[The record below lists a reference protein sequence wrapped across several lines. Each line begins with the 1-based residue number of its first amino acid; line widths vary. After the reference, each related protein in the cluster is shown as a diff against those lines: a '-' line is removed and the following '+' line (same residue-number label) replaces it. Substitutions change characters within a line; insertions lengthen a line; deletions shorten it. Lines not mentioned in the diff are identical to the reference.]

1 MAFAIAGHASWASPP
16 KSTHTSA
23 SRPARSTRTGPASAP
38 RHAAAAAAPDSA
50 PPRLE
55 HDAVPT
61 FEAVELTLDPEQ
73 TGYRGTARVDLK
85 VHARTNVLRFH
96 ARALTLDD
104 VALRGAAGDVRVS
117 GIERLQPDQAR
128 VRLAASLEPGD
139 YQLSIRFH
147 NEYDTRAVALYR
159 VVTGGRGY
167 LFTQFEDT
175 EAREAFPCWDEP
187 EFKIP
192 WTLTLT
198 VPARDLAISNTP
210 IVRETPQGAMKRVEF
225 MKTRP
230 LPSYLIAVAVG
241 PFETVPIRGMSVPG
255 RVVTVRGASA
265 MAGEAANAT
274 GPIIRSLE
282 RYFGRPYPYEKLD
295 LIAAPEFLYGAMEN
309 AGAVVFADR
318 ALLIDPHAA
327 SPDQRRRVT
336 GVIAHELAHQW
347 FGDLVTMK
355 WWDDLWLNESFA
367 SWMATKVMDD
377 VFPENRSGITT
388 LYGVER
394 ALTIDARPS
403 TRAMRSKVVGATS
416 LGQTANELTYNKGEA
431 VLDMFE
437 GWLGREK
444 FRQGVLL
451 YLQRHEWG
459 NAEAHDLWQ
468 ALGTVS
474 GQDIDAA
481 MSTFLDQAGEP
492 LVTVEP
498 LGGGRVRLRQQRFLT
513 VGQESG
519 APVTWRIPVIL
530 RVGAGGASKVQRVW
544 LTERETIAQVGP
556 RAPSWIDPNADASG
570 YYRWSVPDAMLD
582 SLVAHRRQLTPRERI
597 DLVAGLG
604 AQLRAGALHGDR
616 FLSLAAPLANDPAPE
631 VVRAVVGVLND
642 LWAPLTT
649 ERDAE
654 AFQGFLRST
663 LQQSLARYG
672 ATPRP
677 GEPVSVALMRPDLL
691 FVLARVGHDSRVM
704 AYAESLGRAYRRNP
718 SSIPASLAE
727 TGIVLGAVNGDRALF
742 DEYRRR
748 FETTNVPIERPLYLA
763 GLGSFRDPALR
774 EAALDYALHG
784 PLRPQE
790 PLMIPSAMAL
800 NSLGA
805 DAGRGSALIYSDEVT
820 EWMLAHF
827 DELRAKLPP
836 NFGTR
841 IMNLGGGY
849 SADRVRRLR
858 AFFADPAHKVQGGDP
873 TLQRMSDAI
882 EECASVHTR
891 ESQRVERWLSLHVG
905 QP

>member
-1 MAFAIAGHASWASPP
+1 MVFVLVGQMGTVRSAGSPP
-16 KSTHTSA
+16 ATS
-23 SRPARSTRTGPASAP
+23 S
-38 RHAAAAAAPDSA
+38 RHAAPSAAAPDSA
-50 PPRLE
+50 PPRLA

-61 FEAVELTLDPEQ
+61 SEAVELTLDPEQ
-73 TGYRGTARVDLK
+73 RSYSGMARIELK
-85 VHARTNVLRFH
+85 VHERTNVVRFH
-96 ARALTLDD
+96 ARVLTLDD
-104 VALRGAAGDVRVS
+104 VLLRGPAGDVRVMA
-117 GIERLQPDQAR
+117 IDRLQPDQAR
-128 VRLAASLEPGD
+128 VRLATSLEPGV
-139 YQLSIRFH
+139 YQLTIRFH
-147 NEYDTRAVALYR
+147 NDYDTRAVALYR

-198 VPARDLAISNTP
+198 VPARDLAVSNTR
-210 IVRETPQGAMKRVEF
+210 IARETPQGAMKRVEF
-225 MKTRP
+225 KPTKP
-230 LPSYLIAVAVG
+230 LPSYLVAIAVG
-241 PFETVPIRGMSVPG
+241 PFETVPIRGLSVPG

-265 MAGEAANAT
+265 MAAEAANAT
-274 GPIIRSLE
+274 PPIIRSLE

-318 ALLIDPHAA
+318 ALLIDPRAA
-327 SPDQRRRVT
+327 SPDQRRRVN

-388 LYGVER
+388 LFGVER

-416 LGQTANELTYNKGEA
+416 LGQTATELTYNKGEA

-451 YLQRHEWG
+451 YLKAHEWG
-459 NAEAHDLWQ
+459 NAEARDLWQ
-468 ALGTVS
+468 ALGRVS

-492 LVTVEP
+492 LVTIEP

-513 VGQESG
+513 VGEESG
-519 APVTWRIPVIL
+519 PPVTWRIPVIL
-530 RVGAGGASKVQRVW
+530 RFGTGASQVQRVW
-544 LTERETIAQVGP
+544 LTERETIAQVGT
-556 RAPSWIDPNADASG
+556 RTPSWIHPNADASG
-570 YYRWSVPDAMLD
+570 YYRWNVPEAMLD
-582 SLVAHRRQLTPRERI
+582 SLVAHRDHLTARERI
-597 DLVAGLG
+597 DLVSVLG

-616 FLSLAAPLANDPAPE
+616 FLALAAPLANDPAPE
-631 VVRAVVGVLND
+631 VVRAALGVLND
-642 LWAPLTT
+642 LAPSLTT

-654 AFQGFLRST
+654 LFRGFVRAT
-663 LQQSLARYG
+663 LQPSLARFG
-672 ATPRP
+672 TGPRP
-677 GEPVSVALMRPDLL
+677 GEDLSVALVRPDLL
-691 FVLARVGHDSRVM
+691 TFLAKVGHDSRVI

-727 TGIVLGAVNGDRALF
+727 TGVVLAALNGDRALF
-742 DEYRRR
+742 DDYRHR

-774 EAALDYALHG
+774 RAALDYALQG

-790 PLMIPSAMAL
+790 PLMIPAAMAF

-805 DAGRGSALIYSDEVT
+805 DAGRGSALLYPDEVT
-820 EWMLAHF
+820 EWMFAHF

-849 SADRVRRLR
+849 STARVNALR
-858 AFFADPAHKVQGGDP
+858 AFFAEPAHQVQGGGA
-873 TLQRMSDAI
+873 TLGRMSDAI
-882 EECASVHTR
+882 EECANVHER
-891 ESQRVERWLSLHVG
+891 ESERVARWLTLRAG